1 MAKSKWDL
9 VRSHFYDI
17 EKWLENGLSEAQIIK
32 NIGIGKTAWES
43 YKNKFPELRELIK
56 KGRQTQI
63 TEVENSLF
71 KSATGFA
78 YHVEEV
84 VKVKI
89 PGGGEEVQVVTVQ
102 KYQPAQVA
110 AMIFFLKNKD
120 RENWCDNPQMIKL
133 KKEELAQRIKE
144 SELKAW

>member
-9 VRSHFYDI
+9 VRSRFYDI

-43 YKNKFPELRELIK
+43 YKKKYPELCELIK

-71 KSATGFA
+71 KSATGYA
-78 YHVEEV
+78 YHVDEI
-84 VKVKI
+84 VKTKI
-89 PGGGEEVQVVTVQ
+89 PGGGEEFHVVSIQ
-102 KYQPAQVA
+102 KYKPPEVA

-120 RENWCDNPQMIKL
+120 KENWCDNPQMIKL
-133 KKEELAQRIKE
+133 KKEELALRIKE
-144 SELKAW
+144 IENKAW